1 MKILPRSKIPEAL
14 FHFLKESIEDSN
26 DCIPNQV
33 FQVSGCLPKRP
44 KILTQ
49 FYAAVPDVQESVEIR
64 TNVLLPQKNK
74 TLTISAGSPLF
85 ASFCALL
92 C

>member
-26 DCIPNQV
+26 DCASDLLEFTGIPKQV
-33 FQVSGCLPKRP
+33 FQVRGCLPKSP

-49 FYAAVPDVQESVEIR
+49 FYAVPDVQESVKIS
-64 TNVLLPQKNK
+64 TSILLPQKK
-74 TLTISAGSPLF
+74 SA
-85 ASFCALL
+85 
-92 C
+92 